1 MYIEDYKLVTYV
13 EYFAK
18 FGELEVPEEI
28 RIRLSGILSTDK
40 EKDLVI
46 RSILNICKTRYKA
59 GSSLSNIMQSLEY
72 EFDYLNLNSRVD
84 YSQAEFFFEGFITS
98 SFSSKLNTGVL
109 DTNLFNFR
117 DMIARFMAM
126 DDSYYK
132 VNIGLAILRYSLRA
146 YNMGEVPI
154 ELLQVSDYMNSY
166 DLTDEQIQQELGNT
180 FAINISD

>member
-28 RIRLSGILSTDK
+28 RIRLSSMLSTDR

-46 RSILNICKTRYKA
+46 KSILNICKTRYEA
-59 GSSLSNIMQSLEY
+59 GSSLSDIMQLLEY
-72 EFDYLNLNSRVD
+72 EFDYFDLNSRVD

-98 SFSSKLNTGVL
+98 SFLSKLNTGIV

-132 VNIGLAILRYSLRA
+132 VNIGLAILRYSLSA
-146 YNMGEVPI
+146 YNVGEVST
-154 ELLQVSDYMNSY
+154 ELLEASDYINSY
-166 DLTDEQIQQELGNT
+166 DLTDERIQQELGNT
-180 FAINISD
+180 FTINI